1 MDIGTVSVRYAKA
14 LLKYSI
20 ELQEEDL
27 VYQEMDLLSK
37 VYLNAPQLR
46 QMIENPAISSEGKL
60 DLLQKAVGNDPSK
73 ATKSFLNLVVEK
85 RRTTMLQFIA
95 NSYVDLY
102 LKHKNITSSRLI
114 VSSEVSE
121 NFVDK
126 MRKIVEK
133 NTNSQ
138 VVLNVEKDPTI
149 GGGFVL
155 EYGTYRIDASIS
167 SQIKNIRKSLMR
179 AAGNS

>member
-14 LLKYSI
+14 LLKYAI
-20 ELQEEDL
+20 ELHEEDT
-27 VYQEMDLLSK
+27 VYEEMDLLAK
-37 VYLNAPQLR
+37 VYLSAPQLR
-46 QMIENPAISSEGKL
+46 QMIENPAISAEEKL
-60 DLLQKAVGNDPSK
+60 EIFRKAVGNTPSK
-73 ATKSFLNLVVEK
+73 ATASFLNLIIEK
-85 RRTTMLQFIA
+85 KRTMMLQFIA

-114 VSSEVSE
+114 VSSDVSE
-121 NFVDK
+121 DFVDK
-126 MRKIVEK
+126 MRKIVED

-138 VVLNVEKDPTI
+138 VELYVEKDPTI